1 VCRIWLIDIS
11 RQLTSARLDGFDI
24 SADQYPAQE
33 WLRPNMSLQVLDVHK
48 PIPEDL
54 KGKYDIVN
62 VRLFLAV
69 VINDDPSPII
79 KNLMEMISQ

>member
-1 VCRIWLIDIS
+1 
-11 RQLTSARLDGFDI
+11 
-24 SADQYPAQE
+24 
-33 WLRPNMSLQVLDVHK
+33 MSLQVLDVHK